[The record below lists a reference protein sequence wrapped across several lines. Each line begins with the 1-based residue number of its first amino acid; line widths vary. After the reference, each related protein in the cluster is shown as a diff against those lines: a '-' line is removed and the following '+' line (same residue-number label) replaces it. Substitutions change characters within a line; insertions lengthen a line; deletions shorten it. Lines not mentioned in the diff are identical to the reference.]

1 MQNQTAT
8 RTPNY
13 KSPNG
18 LSIYLTEEGH
28 TLMASFAPQGVV
40 EMINVDDF
48 KRSIDEAGFGECD
61 LNEVAILEASSKF
74 IAGESFEITIGDAVD
89 GEFFIQ
95 IDDDHLNA
103 FLTCIPGH
111 GGCAVTPESVI
122 EEARNK
128 IISTELDMEA
138 IERAI
143 NENGD
148 HVLIAHGRQPEV
160 GHDSEFKSLL
170 PEAKEH
176 VPQVD
181 EDGVANFRDLGEILI
196 VHAGDTLMRRIPAT
210 LGEPGITISGQ
221 PIPAMPGRDDPYS
234 VKLEGVGIDPED
246 QDLLKSTID
255 GCPTLLEN
263 GVKVEP
269 VYTIRNVDLHSG
281 NIDFLGTVIV
291 TGGILSGMTVKAD
304 GDIHV
309 KGSVVGVVLLAKG
322 DVIVGGGIIGHDD
335 KTNKEHAD
343 HARVEC
349 NGTCTANFT
358 QNARINTGKNI
369 LIRDF
374 TMMSKVVAAEQVIV
388 GDETHTGQIIGGFTT
403 AGVLIQAGI
412 IGAPTRSRTVVIA
425 KTSDLLF
432 ARMAAITEA
441 MDAAKVKLSKFVRL
455 LDLAANRPD
464 RVSEKDIKL
473 AESGRSEVDVEIA
486 NIKLDEAELKK
497 EIVISRGAHITAK
510 KKFLEG
516 VEVKIGPKVAKVIRD
531 TERGT
536 YRVKNE
542 ELIYE

>member
-1 MQNQTAT
+1 MQNQMAT

-28 TLMASFAPQGVV
+28 TLMASFALQGVV

-61 LNEVAILEASSKF
+61 LNEVAILEATSKY
-74 IAGESFEITIGDAVD
+74 IAGQPFEIAIGDAVD

-103 FLTCIPGH
+103 FLTCIPGR
-111 GGCAVTPESVI
+111 GGCAVTPESIV

-138 IERAI
+138 VERAI

-148 HVLIAHGRQPEV
+148 HVLIAHGKEPEV

-181 EDGVANFRDLGEILI
+181 EDGVANFRDLGGILI
-196 VHAGDTLMRRIPAT
+196 VHEGDALMRRIPAT
-210 LGEPGITISGQ
+210 LGEPGLTLSGQ

-246 QDLLKSTID
+246 QDLLKSMID

-263 GVKVEP
+263 GVRVEP

-358 QNARINTGKNI
+358 QNARINAGKNI

-441 MDAAKVKLSKFVRL
+441 MDAAKVKRSKFVRL

>member
-1 MQNQTAT
+1 MQNKTAT

-13 KSPNG
+13 KGPNG

-61 LNEVAILEASSKF
+61 LNEVAILEATSKF

-148 HVLIAHGRQPEV
+148 HVLIAHGRQPKV

-210 LGEPGITISGQ
+210 LGEPGLTLSGQ

-234 VKLEGVGIDPED
+234 VKFEGVEIDPEAP
-246 QDLLKSTID
+246 DLLKSKID

-309 KGSVVGVVLLAKG
+309 KGSVVGVVLLAGG
-322 DVIVGGGIIGHDD
+322 DVIVGGIIGHDD

-358 QNARINTGKNI
+358 QNARINAGKNI

-497 EIVISRGAHITAK
+497 EIVISRGAQITAK

-531 TERGT
+531 KERGT

>member
-40 EMINVDDF
+40 EMISVDDF
-48 KRSIDEAGFGECD
+48 KSAIDREGFGECD
-61 LNEVAILEASSKF
+61 LNEVAILEATSKY
-74 IAGESFEITIGDAVD
+74 IAGQPFEIAIGDAVD

-103 FLTCIPGH
+103 FLTCIPGR
-111 GGCAVTPESVI
+111 GGCAVTPESVV

-128 IISTELDMEA
+128 IISTELDMEG

-234 VKLEGVGIDPED
+234 VKLEGVEIDPED

-263 GVKVEP
+263 GVRVEP

-309 KGSVVGVVLLAKG
+309 KGSVVGVVLLAGG

-358 QNARINTGKNI
+358 QNARINAGKNI

-441 MDAAKVKLSKFVRL
+441 MDAAKVKRSKFVRL

-531 TERGT
+531 RERGT
-536 YRVKNE
+536 YRMKND

>member
-61 LNEVAILEASSKF
+61 LNEVAILEATSKF

-196 VHAGDTLMRRIPAT
+196 VHEGDALMRRIPAT

-234 VKLEGVGIDPED
+234 VKLEGVEIDPED
-246 QDLLKSTID
+246 PDLLKSKID

-309 KGSVVGVVLLAKG
+309 KGSVVGVVLLAGG

-358 QNARINTGKNI
+358 QNARINAGKNI

-441 MDAAKVKLSKFVRL
+441 MDAAKVKRSKFVRL

-531 TERGT
+531 RERGT
-536 YRVKNE
+536 YRMKND

>member
-234 VKLEGVGIDPED
+234 VKFEGVEIDPED
-246 QDLLKSTID
+246 PDLLKSKID

-309 KGSVVGVVLLAKG
+309 KGSVVGVVLLAGG

-358 QNARINTGKNI
+358 QNARINAGKNI

>member
-1 MQNQTAT
+1 MQNQMAT
-8 RTPNY
+8 RTPNH

-28 TLMASFAPQGVV
+28 TLMASFAPEGIV

-48 KRSIDEAGFGECD
+48 KRSIDGAGFGECD
-61 LNEVAILEASSKF
+61 LNEVAILEATSKY
-74 IAGESFEITIGDAVD
+74 IAGESFEIAVGDAVD

-103 FLTCIPGH
+103 FLTCIAGH

-122 EEARNK
+122 EEAMNK
-128 IISTELDMEA
+128 MISAELDMEA
-138 IERAI
+138 IKCAI

-148 HVLIAHGRQPEV
+148 HALIAHGRQPEV

-181 EDGVANFRDLGEILI
+181 EDGIANFRDLGEILI
-196 VHAGDTLMRRIPAT
+196 VHTGDPVMRRVPAT

-234 VKLEGVGIDPED
+234 VKLEGVEIDPED
-246 QDLLKSTID
+246 PDLLKSKID

-263 GVKVEP
+263 GVRVEP

-309 KGSVVGVVLLAKG
+309 KGSVVGVVLIAGG
-322 DVIVGGGIIGHDD
+322 DVVVGGGIIGHDD

-358 QNARINTGKNI
+358 QNARINAGKNI

>member
-13 KSPNG
+13 KGPNG
-18 LSIYLTEEGH
+18 LSIYLTEDGH

-61 LNEVAILEASSKF
+61 LNEVAILEATSKF

-148 HVLIAHGRQPEV
+148 HVLIAHGRQPKV

-210 LGEPGITISGQ
+210 LGEPGLTLSGQ

-234 VKLEGVGIDPED
+234 VKFEGVEIDPEAP
-246 QDLLKSTID
+246 DLLKSKID

-309 KGSVVGVVLLAKG
+309 KGSVVGIVLLAGG
-322 DVIVGGGIIGHDD
+322 DVIVEGGIIGHDD

-358 QNARINTGKNI
+358 QNARINAGKNI

-497 EIVISRGAHITAK
+497 EIVISREAHITAK

-531 TERGT
+531 KERGT

>member
-1 MQNQTAT
+1 MQNQIAT

-18 LSIYLTEEGH
+18 LSIYLNEEGH
-28 TLMASFAPQGVV
+28 TLIASFSPEGIV
-40 EMINVDDF
+40 EMINVDGF
-48 KRSIDEAGFGECD
+48 KRSIDGAGFGECD
-61 LNEVAILEASSKF
+61 LNEVAILEATSKY
-74 IAGESFEITIGDAVD
+74 IAGESFEIAIGDAVD

-111 GGCAVTPESVI
+111 GGSAVTPESVV

-128 IISTELDMEA
+128 IISAELDMEA

-148 HVLIAHGRQPEV
+148 HALIAHGRQPEV

-181 EDGVANFRDLGEILI
+181 EDGIANFRDLGEILI
-196 VHAGDTLMRRIPAT
+196 VHTGDPVMRRVPAT
-210 LGEPGITISGQ
+210 LGELGITISGQ

-234 VKLEGVGIDPED
+234 VKLEGVEIDPED
-246 QDLLKSTID
+246 PDLLKSKID

-263 GVKVEP
+263 GVRVEP
-269 VYTIRNVDLHSG
+269 VYTIKNVDLHSG

-309 KGSVVGVVLLAKG
+309 KGSVVGVVLIAGG
-322 DVIVGGGIIGHDD
+322 DVVVGGGIIGHDD

-358 QNARINTGKNI
+358 QNARITAGKNI

-374 TMMSKVVAAEQVIV
+374 TMMSKLVAAEQVIV

-403 AGVLIQAGI
+403 AGVLVQSGI

-432 ARMAAITEA
+432 ARMAAISEA

-473 AESGRSEVDVEIA
+473 AESGRAEVDVEIA

-536 YRVKNE
+536 YRMKND

>member
-210 LGEPGITISGQ
+210 LGEPGLTLSGQ
-221 PIPAMPGRDDPYS
+221 PLPAMPGRDDPYS
-234 VKLEGVGIDPED
+234 VKLEGVEIDPED
-246 QDLLKSTID
+246 PDLLKSTID

-309 KGSVVGVVLLAKG
+309 KGSVVGVVLLAGG

-358 QNARINTGKNI
+358 QNARINAGKNI

-441 MDAAKVKLSKFVRL
+441 MDAAKVKRSKFVRL

>member
-61 LNEVAILEASSKF
+61 LNEVAILEATSKY

-103 FLTCIPGH
+103 FLTCIPGR
-111 GGCAVTPESVI
+111 GGCAVTPESVV

-234 VKLEGVGIDPED
+234 VKLEGVEIDPED

-309 KGSVVGVVLLAKG
+309 KGSVVGVVLLAGG

-358 QNARINTGKNI
+358 QNARINAGKNI

-403 AGVLIQAGI
+403 AGALIQAGI

-441 MDAAKVKLSKFVRL
+441 MDAAKVKRSKFVRL

>member
-1 MQNQTAT
+1 MAAH
-8 RTPNY
+8 TPNY
-13 KSPNG
+13 KAPNG
-18 LSIYLTEEGH
+18 LSIYLNDESH
-28 TLMASFAPQGVV
+28 TLIASFAPEGIV

-48 KRSIDEAGFGECD
+48 KRSIDGAGFGECD
-61 LNEVAILEASSKF
+61 LNEVAILEATSKY
-74 IAGESFEITIGDAVD
+74 IAGESFEIAIGDEED

-111 GGCAVTPESVI
+111 GGSAVTPESVI

-148 HVLIAHGRQPEV
+148 HALIAHGRQPEV

-181 EDGVANFRDLGEILI
+181 EDGIANFRDLGEILI

-234 VKLEGVGIDPED
+234 VKLEGVEIDPED
-246 QDLLKSTID
+246 PDLLKSKID

-263 GVKVEP
+263 GVRVEP

-309 KGSVVGVVLLAKG
+309 KGSVVGVVLIAGG
-322 DVIVGGGIIGHDD
+322 DVVVGGGIIGHDD
-335 KTNKEHAD
+335 KTNKEHVD

-358 QNARINTGKNI
+358 QNARITAGKNI

-374 TMMSKVVAAEQVIV
+374 TMMSKLVAAEQVIV

-403 AGVLIQAGI
+403 AGVLVQSGI

-432 ARMAAITEA
+432 ARMAAISEA

-473 AESGRSEVDVEIA
+473 AESGRAEVDVEIA

-536 YRVKNE
+536 YRMKND

>member
-234 VKLEGVGIDPED
+234 VKLEGVEIDPED

-309 KGSVVGVVLLAKG
+309 KGSVVGVVLLAGG

-358 QNARINTGKNI
+358 QNARINAGKNI

-441 MDAAKVKLSKFVRL
+441 MDAAKVKRSKFVRL

>member
-61 LNEVAILEASSKF
+61 LNEVAILEATSKF
-74 IAGESFEITIGDAVD
+74 IAGESFEITVGDAVD

-181 EDGVANFRDLGEILI
+181 EDGIANFRDLGEILI

-234 VKLEGVGIDPED
+234 VKLEGVEIDPED

-263 GVKVEP
+263 GVRVEP

-358 QNARINTGKNI
+358 QNARINAGKNI

>member
-1 MQNQTAT
+1 MQNQTTT

-61 LNEVAILEASSKF
+61 LNEVAILEATSKF
-74 IAGESFEITIGDAVD
+74 IAGESFEIAIGDAVD

-234 VKLEGVGIDPED
+234 VKLEGVEIDPED

-309 KGSVVGVVLLAKG
+309 KGSVVGVVLLAGG

-358 QNARINTGKNI
+358 QNARINAGKNI

-441 MDAAKVKLSKFVRL
+441 MDAAKVKRSKFVRL

-531 TERGT
+531 RERGT
-536 YRVKNE
+536 YRMKND

>member
-1 MQNQTAT
+1 MQNQMVP

-18 LSIYLTEEGH
+18 LSIYLNKEGH
-28 TLMASFAPQGVV
+28 TLMASFTSEGIV

-48 KRSIDEAGFGECD
+48 KRSIDEAGFGECV
-61 LNEVAILEASSKF
+61 LNEVTILEATSKY
-74 IAGESFEITIGDAVD
+74 IAGEPFEITIGDAVD

-95 IDDDHLNA
+95 IDDDRLNA

-128 IISTELDMEA
+128 IISAELDMEV

-148 HVLIAHGRQPEV
+148 HALIAHGRQPEV

-181 EDGVANFRDLGEILI
+181 EDGIANFRDLGEILI
-196 VHAGDTLMRRIPAT
+196 VHTGDPVMRRVPAT

-234 VKLEGVGIDPED
+234 VKLEGVEIDPED
-246 QDLLKSTID
+246 PDLLKSTID

-263 GVKVEP
+263 GVRVEP

-358 QNARINTGKNI
+358 QNARITAGKNI

-374 TMMSKVVAAEQVIV
+374 TMMSKLVAAEQVIV

-403 AGVLIQAGI
+403 AGVLVQSGI

-473 AESGRSEVDVEIA
+473 AESGRSEVDAEIA

-497 EIVISRGAHITAK
+497 EILISRGAHITAK

-531 TERGT
+531 KERGT
-536 YRVKNE
+536 YRLKND
-542 ELIYE
+542 ELIYD

>member
-1 MQNQTAT
+1 MQNQMAAH
-8 RTPNY
+8 TPNY
-13 KSPNG
+13 KAPNG
-18 LSIYLTEEGH
+18 LSIYLNDESH
-28 TLMASFAPQGVV
+28 TLIASFAPEGIV

-48 KRSIDEAGFGECD
+48 KRSIDGAGFGECD
-61 LNEVAILEASSKF
+61 LNEVAILEATSKY
-74 IAGESFEITIGDAVD
+74 IAGESFEIAIGDAVD

-111 GGCAVTPESVI
+111 GGSAVTPESVV

-128 IISTELDMEA
+128 IISAELDMEA

-148 HVLIAHGRQPEV
+148 HALIAHGRQPEV

-181 EDGVANFRDLGEILI
+181 EDGIANFRDLGEILI
-196 VHAGDTLMRRIPAT
+196 VHTGDPVMRRVPAT

-234 VKLEGVGIDPED
+234 VKLEGVEIDPED
-246 QDLLKSTID
+246 PDLLKSKID

-263 GVKVEP
+263 GVRVEP

-309 KGSVVGVVLLAKG
+309 KGSVVGVVLIAGG
-322 DVIVGGGIIGHDD
+322 DVVVGGGIIGHDD

-358 QNARINTGKNI
+358 QNARITAGKNI

-374 TMMSKVVAAEQVIV
+374 TMMSKLVAAEQVIV

-403 AGVLIQAGI
+403 AGVLVQSGI

-432 ARMAAITEA
+432 ARMAAISEA

-473 AESGRSEVDVEIA
+473 AESGRAEVDVEIA

>member
-1 MQNQTAT
+1 MQNQMAAH
-8 RTPNY
+8 TPNY
-13 KSPNG
+13 KAPNG
-18 LSIYLTEEGH
+18 LSIYLNDESH
-28 TLMASFAPQGVV
+28 TLIASFAPEGIV

-48 KRSIDEAGFGECD
+48 KRSIDGAGFGECD
-61 LNEVAILEASSKF
+61 LNEVAILEATSKY
-74 IAGESFEITIGDAVD
+74 IAGESFEIAIGDEED

-111 GGCAVTPESVI
+111 GGSAVTPESVI

-148 HVLIAHGRQPEV
+148 HALIAHGRQPEV

-181 EDGVANFRDLGEILI
+181 EDGIANFRDLGEILI

-234 VKLEGVGIDPED
+234 VKLEGVEIDPED
-246 QDLLKSTID
+246 PDLLKSKID

-263 GVKVEP
+263 GVRVEP

-309 KGSVVGVVLLAKG
+309 KGSVVGVVLIAGG
-322 DVIVGGGIIGHDD
+322 DVVVGGGIIGHDD
-335 KTNKEHAD
+335 KTNKEHVD

-358 QNARINTGKNI
+358 QNARITAGKNI

-374 TMMSKVVAAEQVIV
+374 TMMSKLVAAEQVIV

-403 AGVLIQAGI
+403 AGVLVQSGI

-432 ARMAAITEA
+432 ARMAAISEA

-473 AESGRSEVDVEIA
+473 AESGRAEVDVEIA

-536 YRVKNE
+536 YRMKND

>member
-61 LNEVAILEASSKF
+61 LNEVAILEATSKF
-74 IAGESFEITIGDAVD
+74 IARESFEITIGDAVD

-234 VKLEGVGIDPED
+234 VKLEGVEIDPED

-309 KGSVVGVVLLAKG
+309 KGSVVGVVLLAGG

-358 QNARINTGKNI
+358 QNARINAGKNI

-403 AGVLIQAGI
+403 AGVLIQADI
-412 IGAPTRSRTVVIA
+412 IGAPTRSRTVVTA

-441 MDAAKVKLSKFVRL
+441 MDAAKVKRSKFVRL

-473 AESGRSEVDVEIA
+473 AESGRAEVDVEIA